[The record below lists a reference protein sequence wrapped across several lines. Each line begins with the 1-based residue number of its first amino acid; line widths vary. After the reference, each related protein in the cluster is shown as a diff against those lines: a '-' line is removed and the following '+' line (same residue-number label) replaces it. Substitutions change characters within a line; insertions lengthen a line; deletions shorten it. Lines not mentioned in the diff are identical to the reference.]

1 MLREHGRSGY
11 FEPMARAGRTEPDSV
26 SIWLKLSAEDAAR
39 MTQVLARPEFAGWT
53 RAEWCLEM
61 IQTALGYY
69 TRPRWLSPAGRGP
82 RSAAR
87 GQEPEPAP
95 PAPEPEPAAPE
106 PELAAPEPEPMR
118 PSPSPLRRSPNRSA
132 GARIRPPPNRVRAA
146 TEAPTGSTEARTGST
161 EAGCEPTRSRNP
173 KRQRRSRNPSHRR
186 RRLRPRSRRPRPECP
201 HPADARDYQTGTCA
215 VCGAILWD

>member
-1 MLREHGRSGY
+1 MLCEHGRCGY
-11 FEPMARAGRTEPDSV
+11 FESMARAGRTEPDSV

-69 TRPRWLSPAGRGP
+69 TRPRPAAGADGERAP
-82 RSAAR
+82 AA
-87 GQEPEPAP
+87 EPAP
-95 PAPEPEPAAPE
+95 AESAPAESAPAEDADEPEPAAGKPE
-106 PELAAPEPEPMR
+106 PAAGKPEPEPTDQ
-118 PSPSPLRRSPNRSA
+118 PACS
-132 GARIRPPPNRVRAA
+132 
-146 TEAPTGSTEARTGST
+146 
-161 EAGCEPTRSRNP
+161 
-173 KRQRRSRNPSHRR
+173 
-186 RRLRPRSRRPRPECP
+186 

>member
-1 MLREHGRSGY
+1 MLCEHGRCGY
-11 FEPMARAGRTEPDSV
+11 FEAMARAGRTEPDSV

-69 TRPRWLSPAGRGP
+69 TRPRPAAGADGERAP
-82 RSAAR
+82 AA
-87 GQEPEPAP
+87 EPAP
-95 PAPEPEPAAPE
+95 AESAPAEPAPAEDADEPEPAAGKPE
-106 PELAAPEPEPMR
+106 PAAGKPEPAAGKPEPEPTDQ
-118 PSPSPLRRSPNRSA
+118 PACS
-132 GARIRPPPNRVRAA
+132 
-146 TEAPTGSTEARTGST
+146 
-161 EAGCEPTRSRNP
+161 
-173 KRQRRSRNPSHRR
+173 
-186 RRLRPRSRRPRPECP
+186 

>member
-11 FEPMARAGRTEPDSV
+11 FEPMAPAGRTEPDSV

-69 TRPRWLSPAGRGP
+69 TRPRPSAGADGERAPA
-82 RSAAR
+82 A
-87 GQEPEPAP
+87 EPAP
-95 PAPEPEPAAPE
+95 AEPAPAESAPAESAPAEDADEPEPAAGKPE
-106 PELAAPEPEPMR
+106 PAAGKEPEPEP
-118 PSPSPLRRSPNRSA
+118 
-132 GARIRPPPNRVRAA
+132 
-146 TEAPTGSTEARTGST
+146 
-161 EAGCEPTRSRNP
+161 EPTDQPACS
-173 KRQRRSRNPSHRR
+173 
-186 RRLRPRSRRPRPECP
+186 

>member
-1 MLREHGRSGY
+1 MLCEHGRCGY

-69 TRPRWLSPAGRGP
+69 TRPRPAAGADGERVP
-82 RSAAR
+82 AA
-87 GQEPEPAP
+87 EPAP
-95 PAPEPEPAAPE
+95 AEDADEPEPAAGK
-106 PELAAPEPEPMR
+106 PEPEP
-118 PSPSPLRRSPNRSA
+118 
-132 GARIRPPPNRVRAA
+132 
-146 TEAPTGSTEARTGST
+146 
-161 EAGCEPTRSRNP
+161 EPTDQPACS
-173 KRQRRSRNPSHRR
+173 
-186 RRLRPRSRRPRPECP
+186 

>member
-1 MLREHGRSGY
+1 
-11 FEPMARAGRTEPDSV
+11 MARAGRTEPDSV

-69 TRPRWLSPAGRGP
+69 TRPRPAAGADGERAAAAEP
-82 RSAAR
+82 APAESAPAESAPVEDAA
-87 GQEPEPAP
+87 EPEPAT
-95 PAPEPEPAAPE
+95 AEPEPATAEPEPATAEPEPATAE
-106 PELAAPEPEPMR
+106 PELAAAEPEPEP
-118 PSPSPLRRSPNRSA
+118 
-132 GARIRPPPNRVRAA
+132 
-146 TEAPTGSTEARTGST
+146 
-161 EAGCEPTRSRNP
+161 EPTDQPACS
-173 KRQRRSRNPSHRR
+173 
-186 RRLRPRSRRPRPECP
+186 